1 MSSTP
6 APYQPVSCS
15 IYDTLEAY
23 ATQGKT
29 CRIVYQDN
37 EVPIQ
42 VKAVQVK
49 AVIQDFFIQD
59 KAEYLQLDNGQ
70 AIRLDRLI
78 SIDGRKC

>member
-37 EVPIQ
+37 EAPI
-42 VKAVQVK
+42 QVK